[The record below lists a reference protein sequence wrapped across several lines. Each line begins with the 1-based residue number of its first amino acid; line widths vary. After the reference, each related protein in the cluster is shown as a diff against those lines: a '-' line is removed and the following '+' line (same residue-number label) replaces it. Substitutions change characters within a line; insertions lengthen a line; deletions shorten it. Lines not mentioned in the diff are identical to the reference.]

1 MAARSLTAGPETW
14 PIRGVFRISRNS
26 RTEVQTV
33 VCRIAEG
40 ETVGRGECVPY
51 ARYGESL
58 ESVLAQISAQA
69 DAVAGGLTRDELQRR
84 MPAGAARNAV
94 DCALWDLEAKLSG
107 RPVHELAGLPPPQP
121 LVTAFTLSLDLPAR
135 MHDQAAANRHRPLLK
150 LKLGGGA
157 EDIDRVAAVREAT
170 GATLIVDANEAW
182 GAAELQRMPAEL
194 ARLGVALIEQPL
206 PAGDDRALAGIPHPV
221 AFCADESCHDR
232 SGLAALADRYEAVNI
247 KLDKTGGLTEA
258 LALKAEAEAA
268 GMRIMVGC
276 MLATSLAMAPAA
288 LVAQGAEFVDLDGP
302 LLLDRDRDPGIR
314 FRDSEMEPPPPALW
328 G

>member
-232 SGLAALADRYEAVNI
+232 SGLARWRTATRRS
-247 KLDKTGGLTEA
+247 TSSSTRP
-258 LALKAEAEAA
+258 A
-268 GMRIMVGC
+268 G
-276 MLATSLAMAPAA
+276 
-288 LVAQGAEFVDLDGP
+288 
-302 LLLDRDRDPGIR
+302 
-314 FRDSEMEPPPPALW
+314 
-328 G
+328 